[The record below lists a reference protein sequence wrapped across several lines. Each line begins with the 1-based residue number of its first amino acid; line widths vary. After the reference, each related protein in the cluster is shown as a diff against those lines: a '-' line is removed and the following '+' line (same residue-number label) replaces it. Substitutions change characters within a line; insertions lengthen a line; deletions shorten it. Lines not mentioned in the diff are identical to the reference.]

1 MTKSLVSSSLFMVY
15 INRQLEQ
22 QLLEVRQQ
30 HQEQL
35 RSAELARE
43 EAELRAIQIQQQQEQ
58 RSLRI

>member
-1 MTKSLVSSSLFMVY
+1 MVY

-58 RSLRI
+58 RSFRI